1 MLQKLL
7 DSKSWKHFYL
17 NKGVTILPGVAIF
30 GITLLARNL
39 GLFESL
45 ELGMLDL
52 ALKYRPDEP
61 QDPHITLITI
71 DDQDISTLES
81 YPIGD
86 KELAKLIEDIQ
97 QYKPAVI
104 GVDIFR
110 DFPVKEGTETPEK
123 VFQNYSN
130 VVGIEKVLGQ
140 VISPPKFA
148 SSSGFVDIISDRD
161 GNYRRALLG
170 TQTSDGYKFSFAL
183 HLADKYLI
191 QKGYQ
196 IGNSFHD
203 PESLCIYE
211 DSQCSPSDLEIPLF
225 RKNTGAYINEDD
237 GGLQTLVN
245 FRAGKEPF
253 LKISL
258 RDFDAQKFDQQDIE
272 NRIVI
277 IGIASQSIKDFVDT
291 NAVGDSQKISGKI
304 YGLEY
309 VAHVVSQ
316 IVNSVE
322 SNRPLI
328 YTWNETTEYL
338 WIGAWGIVAIGISLF
353 SRSPLIRFGIVLFLG
368 IILTVILNIL
378 FLKLG
383 LWISIVPVWAL
394 LGGVVI
400 IVSFYEANQNLQVKV
415 NEKQQLI
422 EIKNQLLDDIF
433 NCIHNGALQTLA
445 ETRRGIEQNQFS
457 QSEILNR
464 LQNLNEEIRNVFF
477 YKQEEKGYPEE
488 FSISL
493 VNKILD
499 SPKDFLVA
507 GVHRIPADLPL
518 SEIFSQTYFKT
529 MERDLV
535 NFYNL
540 KAKVCSFDVVQ
551 NEKFSHRNKEKLSQ
565 FLEECLCNV
574 GRHAHG
580 LTRLQVVGKCDG
592 AQYSLKIEDNGV
604 GISDVA
610 KKKLRVKFQRLL
622 RSLDAELVIDS
633 LEPKGTLCQ
642 LIWKQKKQLK

>member
-7 DSKSWKHFYL
+7 DSKNWREFYL
-17 NKGVTILPGVAIF
+17 NKGVTILPGIAIF

-39 GLFESL
+39 GLFENV
-45 ELGMLDL
+45 ELQMLDL
-52 ALKYRPDEP
+52 ALKYRPAEP
-61 QDPHITLITI
+61 QDPYITLITI
-71 DDQDISTLES
+71 DDQDISALES
-81 YPIGD
+81 YPIKD
-86 KELAKLIEDIQ
+86 KELARLIEDIQ
-97 QYKPAVI
+97 QYQPAVI

-110 DFPVKEGTETPEK
+110 DFPVKEGTETLEK

-148 SSSGFVDIISDRD
+148 SSSGFVDIISDPD
-161 GNYRRALLG
+161 GKYRRALLG

-183 HLADKYLI
+183 HLADKYLA
-191 QKGYQ
+191 QKDYQ
-196 IGNSFHD
+196 IGNGFHD
-203 PESLCIYE
+203 QDSLCIYQGSE
-211 DSQCSPSDLEIPLF
+211 CLYSDLEIPQI
-225 RKNTGAYINEDD
+225 KANTGAYINEDD

-245 FRAGKEPF
+245 FRTGEEPF

-258 RDFDAQKFDQQDIE
+258 RDFNAQKFDQQDIE

-338 WIGAWGIVAIGISLF
+338 WIGAWGIVAIGINLL
-353 SRSPLIRFGIVLFLG
+353 SRSPLIRLGIVLFSG
-368 IILTVILNIL
+368 IILTIILNIL

-383 LWISIVPVWAL
+383 LWISIVPVWTI
-394 LGGVVI
+394 LGGI
-400 IVSFYEANQNLQVKV
+400 IIIIPFYEKNQDLQIEVS
-415 NEKQQLI
+415 EKQQLI
-422 EIKNQLLDDIF
+422 QIKNQLLHDIF
-433 NCIHNGALQTLA
+433 NYIHNGALQTLA

-464 LQNLNEEIRNVFF
+464 LQNLNEEIRNVFL
-477 YKQEEKGYPEE
+477 YKQEEKNSSEE
-488 FSISL
+488 LSAF
-493 VNKILD
+493 VVDGKLD
-499 SPKDFLVA
+499 SPKEFLVA
-507 GVHRIPADLPL
+507 GVHRIPAGLPL
-518 SEIFSQTYFKT
+518 NEVFPQIYLRT
-529 MERDLV
+529 MERDLA
-535 NFYNL
+535 NFKNL
-540 KAKVCSFDVVQ
+540 KAKVRSFDVVQ
-551 NEKFSHRNKEKLSQ
+551 DENLSHKDKEKLGQ

-580 LTRLQVVGKCDG
+580 LTRLQVVGKCDET
-592 AQYSLKIEDNGV
+592 QYSLKIEDNGV
-604 GISDVA
+604 GISEVA

-642 LIWKQKKQLK
+642 LTWKRKKR